1 MIYAQW
7 FGAGSNLDSGHD
19 ETGSTDMTMILD
31 LIIFLVIGLVAGAIA
46 SFYMGRQQE
55 LLPNLIIGIV
65 GAFIG
70 GFIARLLGLTAYNVI
85 GEVVVATAG
94 AIICLFVWQRIRGK

>member
-1 MIYAQW
+1 
-7 FGAGSNLDSGHD
+7 
-19 ETGSTDMTMILD
+19 MTMIFD
-31 LIIFLVIGLVAGAIA
+31 LIMFLIIGLAAGAIA

-55 LLPNLIIGIV
+55 LVPNLLIGIV

-70 GFIARLLGLTAYNVI
+70 GFIAKLLGLTAYNVI

>member
-1 MIYAQW
+1 
-7 FGAGSNLDSGHD
+7 
-19 ETGSTDMTMILD
+19 MTMIFD
-31 LIIFLVIGLVAGAIA
+31 LILFLIIGLVAGAIA

-55 LLPNLIIGIV
+55 LVPNLLIGIV

-70 GFIARLLGLTAYNVI
+70 GFIAKLLGLTAYNVI

>member
-1 MIYAQW
+1 MI
-7 FGAGSNLDSGHD
+7 F
-19 ETGSTDMTMILD
+19 D
-31 LIIFLVIGLVAGAIA
+31 LIMFLIIGLAAGAIA

-55 LLPNLIIGIV
+55 LVPNLLIGIV

-70 GFIARLLGLTAYNVI
+70 GFIAKLLGLTAYNVI

>member
-1 MIYAQW
+1 
-7 FGAGSNLDSGHD
+7 
-19 ETGSTDMTMILD
+19 MTMIFD
-31 LIIFLVIGLVAGAIA
+31 LIMFLIIGVAAGAIA

-55 LLPNLIIGIV
+55 LVPNLLIGIV

-70 GFIARLLGLTAYNVI
+70 GFIAKLLGLTAYNVI

-94 AIICLFVWQRIRGK
+94 AIICLFVWQRVRGK

>member
-1 MIYAQW
+1 
-7 FGAGSNLDSGHD
+7 
-19 ETGSTDMTMILD
+19 MTMIFD
-31 LIIFLVIGLVAGAIA
+31 LIMFLIIGLAAGAIA

-55 LLPNLIIGIV
+55 LVPNLLIGMA

-70 GFIARLLGLTAYNVI
+70 GFIAKLLGLTAYNVI

-94 AIICLFVWQRIRGK
+94 AIICLFVWQRVRGK

>member
-1 MIYAQW
+1 
-7 FGAGSNLDSGHD
+7 
-19 ETGSTDMTMILD
+19 MTKIFD
-31 LIIFLVIGLVAGAIA
+31 LIMFLIIGLAAGAIA

-55 LLPNLIIGIV
+55 LVPNLLIGIV

-70 GFIARLLGLTAYNVI
+70 GFIAKLLGLTAYNVI

-94 AIICLFVWQRIRGK
+94 AIFCLFVWQRIRGK

>member
-1 MIYAQW
+1 MI
-7 FGAGSNLDSGHD
+7 F
-19 ETGSTDMTMILD
+19 D
-31 LIIFLVIGLVAGAIA
+31 LIVFLIIGVAAGAIA

-55 LLPNLIIGIV
+55 LVPNLLIGIV

-70 GFIARLLGLTAYNVI
+70 GFIAKLLGLTAYNVI

>member
-1 MIYAQW
+1 
-7 FGAGSNLDSGHD
+7 
-19 ETGSTDMTMILD
+19 MTMIFD
-31 LIIFLVIGLVAGAIA
+31 LIMFLIIGVAAGAIA

-55 LLPNLIIGIV
+55 LVPNLVIGIV

-70 GFIARLLGLTAYNVI
+70 GFLAKLLGLTAYNVI

>member
-1 MIYAQW
+1 
-7 FGAGSNLDSGHD
+7 
-19 ETGSTDMTMILD
+19 MTMIFD
-31 LIIFLVIGLVAGAIA
+31 LIVFLIIGVAAGAIA

-55 LLPNLIIGIV
+55 LVPNLLIGIV

-70 GFIARLLGLTAYNVI
+70 GFIAKLLGLTAYNVI

>member
-1 MIYAQW
+1 MAMI
-7 FGAGSNLDSGHD
+7 F
-19 ETGSTDMTMILD
+19 D
-31 LIIFLVIGLVAGAIA
+31 LIMFFIIGLIAGAIA

-55 LLPNLIIGIV
+55 LVPNLVIGIV

-70 GFIARLLGLTAYNVI
+70 GFIAKLLGLTPYNLI

-94 AIICLFVWQRIRGK
+94 AIVCLFVWQRIRGK

>member
-1 MIYAQW
+1 
-7 FGAGSNLDSGHD
+7 
-19 ETGSTDMTMILD
+19 MTMIFD
-31 LIIFLVIGLVAGAIA
+31 LILFLVIGLAAGAIA

-55 LLPNLIIGIV
+55 LVPNLVIGIV

-70 GFIARLLGLTAYNVI
+70 GFIAKLLGLTADNVI

>member
-1 MIYAQW
+1 
-7 FGAGSNLDSGHD
+7 
-19 ETGSTDMTMILD
+19 MTMIFD
-31 LIIFLVIGLVAGAIA
+31 LIMFLIIGLAAGAIA

-55 LLPNLIIGIV
+55 LVPNLLIGIV

-70 GFIARLLGLTAYNVI
+70 GFIAKLLGLTAYNVI

-94 AIICLFVWQRIRGK
+94 AIICLFVWQRVRGK